1 MRLTTQTLSLFLGTT
16 CGLLLAA
23 TGAGCGGDTPPEEMM
38 EVKCSADK
46 VTGTSN
52 KYATNALKMPKSSGS
67 MTYASDID
75 GDGKTENQLKTLV
88 QAVSVAGLNIQDPV
102 NMAVADGDAVILADL
117 TAPDLM
123 KAGCA
128 RVSLALAQSPKMG
141 DPLPKFDGAD
151 NFKIGDVMGINLYGK
166 IEAGKLNTTPSK
178 EQTAADEQRITLSLP
193 IGGDNILP
201 LSIRGVHIEGTLGM
215 DKGQPVI
222 TDGALHGVI
231 SKKDID
237 GKIVPTVAQLVTKMI
252 HDKPMDSTTMTII
265 SLFENPAN
273 DASKNKCAAD
283 ATKCCKTNPT
293 TCEIL
298 PAEVLASPVGG
309 VLSADV
315 EAFDANDAWKP
326 TAGGKNKNAMSVG
339 LGFSMIKASF

>member
-16 CGLLLAA
+16 CGLLLAS
-23 TGAGCGGDTPPEEMM
+23 TGAGCGGDDPMEEPT
-38 EVKCSADK
+38 EVKCTAEK
-46 VTGTSN
+46 VTGASN

-102 NMAVADGDAVILADL
+102 NMAVAGGDAVILADL
-117 TAPDLM
+117 MSPDLM
-123 KAGCA
+123 KSSCAG
-128 RVSLALAQSPKMG
+128 VTLALAQSPKMG

-151 NFKIGDVMGINLYGK
+151 NFKIGEVMGIKLYGK
-166 IEAGKLNTTPSK
+166 IEGGKLSTTPSK
-178 EQTAADEQRITLSLP
+178 EQTSADEQRITLSLP
-193 IGGDNILP
+193 IGDGAMLP
-201 LSIRGVHIEGTLGM
+201 LSIRGVHIEGTLSM

-222 TDGALHGVI
+222 TDGAIHGVI

-237 GKIVPTVAQLVTKMI
+237 GKIVPTVAQLVTGMI

-265 SLFENPAN
+265 SLFENMAN
-273 DASKNKCAAD
+273 DVSKMKCAN
-283 ATKCCKTNPT
+283 TPMKCCKTNVA

-315 EAFDANDAWKP
+315 EALDSNDAWKP
-326 TAGGKNKNAMSVG
+326 VAGGKNKNAMSVG
-339 LGFSMIKASF
+339 LGFTMIKASF

>member
-16 CGLLLAA
+16 GLLLAA
-23 TGAGCGGDTPPEEMM
+23 TGAGCGGDDPMEEPMD
-38 EVKCSADK
+38 VKCTAEK
-46 VTGTSN
+46 VTGTSS

-88 QAVSVAGLNIQDPV
+88 QAVSVAGLNIQEPV
-102 NMAVADGDAVILADL
+102 NEAVASGEAVILADL
-117 TAPDLM
+117 MSPDLM
-123 KAGCA
+123 KSSCSG
-128 RVSLALAQSPKMG
+128 VTLALAQSPKMG

-151 NFKIGDVMGINLYGK
+151 NFKIGEIMGIKLYGK
-166 IEAGKLNTTPSK
+166 IEGGKLNTTPSK
-178 EQTAADEQRITLSLP
+178 DQSSADEQKITLSLP
-193 IGGDNILP
+193 IGGGNMLP
-201 LSIRGVHIEGTLGM
+201 LSIRGVHIEGNITM

-222 TDGALHGVI
+222 SDGAIHGVI

-237 GKIVPTVAQLVTKMI
+237 GKIVPTVASLVTKMI
-252 HDKPMDSTTMTII
+252 HDKPTDSTTMTII
-265 SLFENPAN
+265 SLFENMAN
-273 DASKNKCAAD
+273 DVSKNKCMTD
-283 ATKCCKTNPT
+283 MTKCCKTNAA

-315 EAFDANDAWKP
+315 EAFDGSDAWKP
-326 TAGGKNKNAMSVG
+326 VPGGKNKNAMSVG
-339 LGFSMIKASF
+339 LGFTMIKANF